1 MVKAI
6 IILSLLFVFSVI
18 LNGFLIWYIRNT
30 LSKLFFISE
39 NLSFLKLAIQ
49 AFARH
54 LKGIYELETYYGDEN
69 IKFLFEHTKDLIEK
83 IEEFDDIIEVSED
96 QEIILDDREIE
107 IGSESEA
114 EKETSQTLQGPNEKH
129 VLYAGS
135 RAGDNNL

>member
-6 IILSLLFVFSVI
+6 IILSLLLIISVI

-39 NLSFLKLAIQ
+39 NLSFLKLATR
-49 AFARH
+49 AYVKH
-54 LKGIYELETYYGDEN
+54 LKGIYQLETYYGDEN
-69 IKFLFEHTKDLIEK
+69 IKFLFEHTGDLIKK

-107 IGSESEA
+107 IGNEA
-114 EKETSQTLQGPNEKH
+114 PQETSETLEGSNEEH
-129 VLYAGS
+129 VLYGGT
-135 RAGDNNL
+135 RAGNNNLQ